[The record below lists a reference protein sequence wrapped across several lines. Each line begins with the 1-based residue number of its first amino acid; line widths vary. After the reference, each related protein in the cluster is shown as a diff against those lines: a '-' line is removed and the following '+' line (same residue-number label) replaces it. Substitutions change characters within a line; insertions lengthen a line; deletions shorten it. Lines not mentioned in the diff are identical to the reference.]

1 MANLVTTAKEL
12 LSPESWSCWS
22 PDIQTL
28 LEKSWAAGFCMFQQG
43 IIQELGK
50 PVFCTKKKKQ
60 AVFVNRTL
68 KENTEP
74 HPKNYIS
81 YIHKQCRQ
89 TLLCTVAVGNQTKVI
104 WRSGKVL
111 WFLQTSNT
119 SQSCL
124 CTSREEHTMWPE
136 ETGVQAQVLGTRSVY
151 AQVPEGSLCSYEH
164 LHWLYWD
171 LILNCPRGTKWGPL
185 CPRYLCECSVSS
197 PVLICVYM
205 YICVSYVFSTCLC
218 LLGILAQP
226 HYLVGPGLGSVAV
239 LSLSQCQTQPC
250 YLTRKPQEQILRGNR
265 C

>member
-1 MANLVTTAKEL
+1 MANLVTTAKVTVTRELEL
-12 LSPESWSCWS
+12 LEPRHTNTS
-22 PDIQTL
+22 
-28 LEKSWAAGFCMFQQG
+28 
-43 IIQELGK
+43 GK
-50 PVFCTKKKKQ
+50 ITGCRFLHVSTRHNSGAWEVSILHQKKKK

-68 KENTEP
+68 KENIEP
-74 HPKNYIS
+74 HPKNYI
-81 YIHKQCRQ
+81 RQ
-89 TLLCTVAVGNQTKVI
+89 TLHCTMAVGGQTQVV

-136 ETGVQAQVLGTRSVY
+136 ETGIQGQVLGTRSVY

-171 LILNCPRGTKWGPL
+171 LILNCPRGTKWGLL
-185 CPRYLCECSVSS
+185 CPQYLCECSVCS

-205 YICVSYVFSTCLC
+205 YICVAYVFSMCLC